1 MYHCVD
7 TLIQLVW
14 VAMASNRAR
23 VHAGYLLA
31 DGGLQ
36 GDTEL
41 LDAAIAGFIGTLM
54 TAGWRASPGRALAGA
69 AS

>member
-1 MYHCVD
+1 
-7 TLIQLVW
+7 

-23 VHAGYLLA
+23 VHVGYLLA
-31 DGGLQ
+31 DAGLP